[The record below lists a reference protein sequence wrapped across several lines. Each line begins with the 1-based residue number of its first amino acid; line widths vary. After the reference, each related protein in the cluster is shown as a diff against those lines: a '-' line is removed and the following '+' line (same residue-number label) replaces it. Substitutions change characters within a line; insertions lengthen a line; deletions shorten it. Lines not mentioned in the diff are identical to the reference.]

1 MISFFVECVE
11 SIIIAIIFVI
21 IIEMLLP
28 NGSNKKYI
36 KMISGIYLMFTILNP
51 FLGLVD
57 KDIDVD
63 LFKNIETIETSSNI
77 SDDYLKKYYTESFKS
92 AIKSNLIELGYDI
105 DEIILELDEA
115 DSEIIQIRIRGAR
128 ASEYDNIKKI
138 LFENYGIDYENIIFS

>member
-21 IIEMLLP
+21 VIEMLLP

-51 FLGLVD
+51 FLGLFD
-57 KDIDVD
+57 KEIDID
-63 LFKNIETIETSSNI
+63 LFKNIETVETSSNI

-92 AIKSNLIELGYDI
+92 AIKANLNELGYVI
-105 DEIILELDEA
+105 DEIILELDETN
-115 DSEIIQIRIRGAR
+115 SEIIQIRIRGAKTN
-128 ASEYDNIKKI
+128 EFENIKNI
-138 LFENYGIDYENIIFS
+138 LFENYGIPYENIIFS